1 VSSARR
7 TGPVRLRAPS
17 GGGRDASWGDYIR
30 RTACLLLLAVWVSDA
45 TAEGLTEEIF
55 LAELPQVLTASRIA
69 TSPLQAPAPVSVIDR
84 ETIRASGFTEIHDVL
99 RLVPGY
105 LVADWPKGSPVVVN
119 HGLGDAY
126 PNRLLVLVD
135 GHSVVNPATGAV
147 DWQDLPLRLEDV
159 ERIEVVRGPNQ
170 ASYGAGAFQG
180 VIHIFTREAGV
191 DTGAGLT
198 LARGRHGYVDTYARI
213 GRSAARFDWRLSLSS
228 REATN
233 FRDLGVYSHAFH
245 EDIERQTLNGQLVFR
260 PVLDEEWLLGIGLSR
275 GKDWVGSSLD
285 PATAPY
291 RTRKQHQFSLR
302 LAWHKHYAPGSQLS
316 VEYGRFQ
323 RSKRENYTLSGAG
336 TSTPVHDDLD
346 AARDALELQ
355 QVHAWSDTLQ
365 TVWGLVVRQDRAES
379 DYALHGLDTVKATP
393 WQAFAN
399 LDWRFDPAWLLHAGL
414 TLERHP
420 QGDTLLS
427 PRLALNWSLDPER
440 SVRLSMGQGY
450 RVPTLAENH
459 AREALRYLGSV
470 PGLYGKIV
478 DIGTWAV
485 QSLDPELT
493 RFAEIGYVARYPQQ
507 GLVVDTRLFVER
519 HERYIDDKSCR
530 VGVDCPYPPPPDYL
544 RPPALGVDNADYYY
558 NTGSIR
564 TLGGDLTLDWRH
576 PSLGRVLVSHAITR
590 IRAGSGT
597 DRDTERTAPRHA
609 SSLLW
614 SLPLPAGLQA
624 SLGYYRVGDM
634 MWLNDGDVQPSY
646 ERVDVKL
653 AKRLGGKGSEDE
665 LALTLQNV
673 TGTHVE
679 FRKEHT
685 VQRQA
690 FVTLRLAW

>member
-1 VSSARR
+1 MRFPAF
-7 TGPVRLRAPS
+7 
-17 GGGRDASWGDYIR
+17 
-30 RTACLLLLAVWVSDA
+30 LLLPAVWA
-45 TAEGLTEEIF
+45 LNAAAEGLTEEMF
-55 LAELPQVLTASRIA
+55 LADLPLVLTASRIA
-69 TSPLQAPAPVSVIDR
+69 TSPLGAAAPVSVIDR
-84 ETIRASGFTEIHDVL
+84 ETIRASGFTEIHDLL

-135 GHSVVNPATGAV
+135 GRSVVNPATGAV
-147 DWQDLPLRLEDV
+147 DWQELPLRLEDV

-180 VIHIFTREAGV
+180 VIHIITREAGE

-198 LARGRHGYVDTYARI
+198 LARGRHGYVDNYARI
-213 GRSAARFDWRLSLSS
+213 GRSTSRFDWRLSLSS
-228 REATN
+228 RAATQ
-233 FRDLGVYSHAFH
+233 FRDLGVYGHAFH
-245 EDIERQTLNGQLVFR
+245 EDIERQTLNGQLRYR
-260 PVLDEEWLLGIGLSR
+260 PLIDEEWLLAIGLSR
-275 GKDWVGSSLD
+275 GEDWVGSSLD
-285 PATAPY
+285 PATDPY
-291 RTRKQHQFSLR
+291 RARKQRQLSLR

-316 VEYGRFQ
+316 LEYGRFQ
-323 RSKRENYTLSGAG
+323 RSKRENATLSGAG
-336 TSTPVHDDLD
+336 TSTPVQNDLD
-346 AARDALELQ
+346 VARDALELQ
-355 QVHAWSDTLQ
+355 QIHAWSDTLQ
-365 TVWGLVVRQDRAES
+365 AVWGLGVRQDRAES
-379 DYALHGLDTVKATP
+379 ERQLHGLDTVKATP
-393 WQAFAN
+393 WQVFAN

-420 QGDTLLS
+420 HSDTLLS
-427 PRLALNWSLDPER
+427 PRLALNGSITPER

-450 RVPTLAENH
+450 RAPTLLETN
-459 AREALRYLGSV
+459 AREVLRYLGSV
-470 PGLYGKIV
+470 PVLYGKIV

-485 QSLDPELT
+485 QHLEPELT

-507 GLVVDTRLFVER
+507 GLVIDTRLFVER
-519 HERYIDDKSCR
+519 HERYIDDRACR
-530 VGVDCPYPPPPDYL
+530 VGVNCPFPIPADYL
-544 RPPALGVDNADYYY
+544 RPPRLGPDNADYLY
-558 NTGSIR
+558 NTGGIR
-564 TLGGDLTLDWRH
+564 TWGGDLSLDWRH
-576 PSLGRVLVSHAITR
+576 PSLGRVLISHAITR

-597 DRDTERTAPRHA
+597 DRDTELTAPRHA

-614 SLPLPAGLQA
+614 SLPLPAGLRA

-646 ERVDVKL
+646 ERVDMKL